1 MAYNDSVDLERQRRA
16 QLSVDEQK
24 RSIEA
29 ANQNSAIARI
39 VRIIYFIFGV
49 LEVLLGL
56 RVILKVLGANPDN
69 GFANLM
75 YAITQPFVALFAT
88 LFTDPKLGGFAVL
101 ELTTIVAMI
110 VYAVIAWIIGRVIW
124 LSVSR
129 PRSRRHRVILTS

>member
-24 RSIEA
+24 RSIDA

-56 RVILKVLGANPDN
+56 RVILHVLGANPDN

-88 LFTDPKLGGFAVL
+88 LFADPKLGGFAVL

-110 VYAVIAWIIGRVIW
+110 AYAIIAWIIGRVIW
-124 LSVSR
+124 LALSR
-129 PRSRRHRVILTS
+129 PR